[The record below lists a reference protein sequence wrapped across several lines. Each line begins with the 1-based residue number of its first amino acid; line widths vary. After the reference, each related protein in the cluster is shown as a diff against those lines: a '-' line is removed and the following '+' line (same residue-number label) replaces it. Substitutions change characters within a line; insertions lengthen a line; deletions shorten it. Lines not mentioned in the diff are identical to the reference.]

1 MITLETLQQKLNAD
15 YELFNVLNDCEEMI
29 ENDSDK
35 RAITAYLQMAVQ
47 LYGIERTSA
56 VIKNYG
62 FEKVKEF
69 IGCEVRK

>member
-35 RAITAYLQMAVQ
+35 RAITAYLQMAVHF
-47 LYGIERTSA
+47 YGIERTSA